1 MCFATGKTFK
11 QVSGSNP
18 SLIVCALRSFGAFT
32 LNQLIKTT
40 ERRCYLK
47 KLLNNGVLATA
58 AVVAMLIAAVTLNY
72 FSLKNAAVLTLC
84 VSCFLYG
91 CYTVAGALLELDY
104 LYARQNEKERKG
116 RKITLCLFGV
126 LTALLGAISFITVC
140 VLYL

>member
-1 MCFATGKTFK
+1 MK
-11 QVSGSNP
+11 N
-18 SLIVCALRSFGAFT
+18 
-32 LNQLIKTT
+32 
-40 ERRCYLK
+40 
-47 KLLNNGVLATA
+47 LLNNGVLATA